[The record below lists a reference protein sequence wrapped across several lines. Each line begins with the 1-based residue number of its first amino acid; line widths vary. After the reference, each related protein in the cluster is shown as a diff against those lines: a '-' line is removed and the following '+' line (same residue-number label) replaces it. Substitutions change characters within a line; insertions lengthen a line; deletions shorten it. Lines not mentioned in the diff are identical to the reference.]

1 MMTVSK
7 IREESVPNINYLNE
21 VKEGDVSDNQDVQ
34 RYFCSDNHFINGIG
48 VTVLTGDYLPPIIL
62 GEIPLQD
69 GIVQRYIVDAMQR
82 TSALMKIRYGHYKF
96 TSSIEDDEIEYQT
109 KVLDEN
115 GIAVKDEENNF
126 VWEKRVFNLKGHT
139 FDDFPDEL
147 KKRFD
152 RYQLRVV
159 THQNC
164 TMEDI
169 SRLIRRYNNHKSM
182 GASQKALTWIPT

>member
-115 GIAVKDEENNF
+115 GIAVKDE
-126 VWEKRVFNLKGHT
+126 
-139 FDDFPDEL
+139 
-147 KKRFD
+147 
-152 RYQLRVV
+152 
-159 THQNC
+159 
-164 TMEDI
+164 
-169 SRLIRRYNNHKSM
+169 
-182 GASQKALTWIPT
+182 